1 MLWAIGLRHL
11 AKVTTPSGR
20 STITLV
26 EGTKTRAGSRR
37 VPVTPDGAAVL
48 MKRSEGKAPSDF
60 VIADPSGRWVATNSF
75 SNALFREMRKLGI
88 AATAHDLRDTLS
100 TTIAREM
107 VERRGLQAGLLAAAR
122 HLGHSS
128 TKSLPAY
135 VDTSQVVDVELAEVI
150 AATDP
155 RARRLA
161 NVQAVALG
169 LNLAGLGAAD
179 IRVDD
184 EVITVVVGADESL
197 LDAWRTAM
205 ARFGDRV
212 HVEHDWTGS
221 YSEF

>member
-1 MLWAIGLRHL
+1 M
-11 AKVTTPSGR
+11 
-20 STITLV
+20 
-26 EGTKTRAGSRR
+26 
-37 VPVTPDGAAVL
+37 PVTPDGAAVL

-60 VIADPSGRWVATNSF
+60 VIADPWGRWVATNSF
-75 SNALFREMRKLGI
+75 SSALFREMRKLGI

-128 TKSLPAY
+128 TKSL
-135 VDTSQVVDVELAEVI
+135 
-150 AATDP
+150 
-155 RARRLA
+155 
-161 NVQAVALG
+161 G

-221 YSEF
+221 YIEF